1 MMEICQLQKGDRS
14 EVEMKR
20 WSRQAIGRGGPTK
33 TMANTR
39 KAGEKPN
46 NLQGAFFLRILL

>member
-1 MMEICQLQKGDRS
+1 MMEICQLQKG
-14 EVEMKR
+14 EVK
-20 WSRQAIGRGGPTK
+20 SRGAPTK

-46 NLQGAFFLRILL
+46 NLQGAFFMRILL